1 MNELMIL
8 LLILIFLEMFEAWW
22 QKAHTMEAVLEKAYL
37 YYGQSIFFFFLMH
50 PAFYYIFFVIL
61 YTDTINWWFI
71 AILFFKTIDLFFKIT
86 LMRGLYEEKDINT
99 DILTILK
106 EPLSPW
112 LFLTG
117 LGLYPFLL
125 FYGLT

>member
-1 MNELMIL
+1 
-8 LLILIFLEMFEAWW
+8 
-22 QKAHTMEAVLEKAYL
+22 
-37 YYGQSIFFFFLMH
+37 MH

-61 YTDTINWWFI
+61 YTDTLNWWFI

-86 LMRGLYEEKDINT
+86 LMRGLYEEKDIAG
-99 DILTILK
+99 DILMILK